1 MIPSIRT
8 PTLKGAIT
16 MTSTPK
22 KPEDSKDGKDGKKDG
37 HSGHGG
43 CGCGHSH

>member
-1 MIPSIRT
+1 
-8 PTLKGAIT
+8 

-22 KPEDSKDGKDGKKDG
+22 KPEGSKDTGKDGKKDG
-37 HSGHGG
+37 HGDC